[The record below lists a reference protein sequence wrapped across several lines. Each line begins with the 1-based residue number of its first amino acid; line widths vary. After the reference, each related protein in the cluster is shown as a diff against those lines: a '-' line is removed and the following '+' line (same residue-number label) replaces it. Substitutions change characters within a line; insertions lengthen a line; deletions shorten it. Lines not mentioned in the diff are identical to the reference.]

1 MSFQFFNEDVNLPD
15 LNFDVVGKIL
25 KQAVRSN
32 KSKLG
37 DIQYIFCSDEYLLQ
51 LNKKFLNH
59 DYYTDVITFDY
70 TLNQLVGG
78 DIYISTDRV
87 RNNSNTYSQLYE
99 TELLRVIS
107 HGLLHLLKFND
118 KKDSEIEMMR
128 LKEAE
133 LIQKLISYDNCLV
146 YKGKQV

>member
-1 MSFQFFNEDVNLPD
+1 MSFQFFKEDVNLPG
-15 LNFDVVGKIL
+15 LNFDVISKVL

-37 DIQYIFCSDEYLLQ
+37 DIHYIFCSDEYLLQ
-51 LNKKFLNH
+51 LNKKFLDH

-70 TLNQLVGG
+70 SLDQLVGG
-78 DIYISTDRV
+78 DIFISTDRV
-87 RNNSNTYSQLYE
+87 RNNSDTYSQIYE

-118 KKDSEIEMMR
+118 KEESEIEIMR
-128 LKEAE
+128 LKESE
-133 LIQKLISYDNCLV
+133 LIEKVISYGN
-146 YKGKQV
+146 